1 MDELDLLIMKYK
13 DLGID
18 ILKRLVSIDSILD
31 NYDENSEA
39 PFGAKNKECLEE
51 FLKIGNEL
59 GFKTYNHK
67 NFFGCL
73 DYGAGDELVLIL
85 CHLDVVPVNFNEWK
99 TNPFEL
105 VIDDNK
111 MYGRGTTDD
120 KGPIAS
126 ILIALK
132 ALKDNN
138 FMPNK
143 KIRLVAGCDEE
154 TLSRCIKEYKKVF
167 GEADYVFSRDADFPA
182 ICGEKAIISYDIIG
196 DVSEDI
202 FVSCEAGE
210 RYNIV
215 PSKCEFKLKKDLRYE
230 FIEYLKNNKYR
241 GGILNEDTYVVYGV
255 SSHAM
260 DPDKGLNA
268 IYIMFDFLSKY
279 STSNLARFID
289 KYYLWDNLG
298 KKSGY
303 DDNDTFMK
311 ELTSNLALIRINGS
325 KLRMGLN
332 VRAPHDESFDIIPD
346 KVGKNCREFGYDF
359 IMLGGSKR
367 HLVDNDSYLV
377 NTLLNAYKKISG
389 DITAKPISIG
399 GGTYAREFKN
409 GVAFGPQ
416 KPGKPDLCHIS
427 NEYMSIDDFE
437 FATKV
442 YYEAIKEL
450 TK

>member
-1 MDELDLLIMKYK
+1 MDELDLLITKYK

-31 NYDENSEA
+31 NFDENSDA
-39 PFGAKNKECLEE
+39 PFGVKNKECLEE

-67 NFFGCL
+67 NYFGCL
-73 DYGAGDELVLIL
+73 DYGDGDELVLIL
-85 CHLDVVPVNFNEWK
+85 CHLDVVPVVSNEWK

-105 VIDDNK
+105 SISNGN

-120 KGPIAS
+120 KGPLTA

-143 KIRLVAGCDEE
+143 KIRLFAGCDEE
-154 TLSRCIKEYKKVF
+154 SGSRCVKEYKKVF
-167 GEADYVFSRDADFPA
+167 GDADYAFSPDADFPL

-215 PSKCEFKLKKDLRYE
+215 PSKCEFKLKKDLKYQ
-230 FIEYLKNNKYR
+230 FIEYLKTNKYR

-255 SSHAM
+255 ASHAM

-268 IYIMFDFLSKY
+268 IYIMFDFLVKN

-289 KYYLWDNLG
+289 KYYLWDNKG
-298 KKSGY
+298 KKAGY
-303 DDNDTFMK
+303 ADYDTFMK
-311 ELTSNLALIRINGS
+311 ELTSNLAFIRINGS
-325 KLRMGLN
+325 KLRMGFN

-346 KVGKNCREFGYDF
+346 CVGKNCREFGYDLNF
-359 IMLGGSKR
+359 LGGSLS
-367 HLVDNDSYLV
+367 HLVDNNSYFV

-389 DITAKPISIG
+389 DYNCKPIAIG

-416 KPGKPDLCHIS
+416 KPGKEDLCHIS
-427 NEYMSIDDFE
+427 NEYMSIEDFE
-437 FATKV
+437 FAIKV